1 MKKIENTITIF
12 HNIKRKYQD
21 AVLLIRVKDNYISY
35 GEDADILAQFTDHK
49 VATHATEGRQF
60 CIPFHAMD
68 SALPK
73 LVKAGYRVAICDPL
87 QMPVKRKQLRY

>member
-12 HNIKRKYQD
+12 RTIKRKYQD

-35 GEDADILAQFTDHK
+35 GEDADILAQCTDHK
-49 VATHATEGRQF
+49 VATHATEGTQ
-60 CIPFHAMD
+60 CSIPFHALD

-73 LVKAGYRVAICDPL
+73 LVRAGYRAAVCDPL
-87 QMPVKRKQLRY
+87 QLPVKRKQLRY